1 MKRVRLQREIDVLKE
16 CDVAIIGG
24 GPAGIG
30 AAVSA
35 SRQGLKVL
43 LVEKRGFLGGN
54 ITASY
59 VENCNYFLRNTPFVS
74 EGLYREIEEGCYRQ
88 YGNDN
93 LRSYNKYAF
102 SSEYLKLY
110 LDRLFK
116 REGIE
121 ILFHSFV
128 NEVIVDEGNIS
139 AVIVQTKQGPQA
151 VVAKQYI
158 DATGDGDVA
167 FASGVGFDQGR
178 DTDHLCQ
185 PGTVSLRLS
194 GANVDALLN
203 DRDGLSE
210 IGRQFKIAYR
220 NGETGLACKRQDLPF
235 GRLTGGGV
243 VSYVNYSCAYGLDPT
258 AVEDLSRGEMECRSY
273 VWDIYD
279 YLKRNHAELSGIEI
293 ASIAP
298 EIGFRDSRRIH
309 GHYRLTIEDMETNR
323 QFDDVIAVFPRF
335 YDMLAPDAYMDGDGS
350 VEGGGYHGH
359 IYETVKDE
367 RTFTVPYRSLLP
379 QGVDNLLVAGRCI
392 SCDHVAQ
399 SGIRAIS
406 LCMMTG
412 QGAGVGAALAVQT
425 NVRPSDIDI
434 AELQR
439 RLKVLGLTIPT
450 KEA

>member
-1 MKRVRLQREIDVLKE
+1 MKTFSLQRDITVLKE
-16 CDVAIIGG
+16 CDVAVIGG

-35 SRQGLKVL
+35 ARQNLRVL
-43 LVEKRGFLGGN
+43 VVEKRGFLGGN

-59 VENCNYFLRNTPFVS
+59 VENCNYFIRNTPFES

-93 LRSYNKYAF
+93 LRSYNTYAF

-110 LDRLFK
+110 LDQLFQK
-116 REGIE
+116 EGIE
-121 ILFHSFV
+121 VLFHSFV
-128 NEVIVDEGNIS
+128 NEVVVDEGNIS
-139 AVIVQTKQGPQA
+139 AIVVQTKQGPQA

-194 GANVDALLN
+194 GADVSALLGEE
-203 DRDGLSE
+203 DGLLE

-220 NGETGLACKRQDLPF
+220 SGETGLACKRQDLPL

-243 VSYVNYSCAYGLDPT
+243 ISYVNYSCAYGLDPT
-258 AVEDLSRGEMECRSY
+258 DVEDLSRGEVECRSY

-279 YLKRNHAELSGIEI
+279 YLKRTHPALKDIEI

-309 GHYRLTIEDMETNR
+309 GHYRLTIEDMEANR
-323 QFDDVIAVFPRF
+323 HFDDVVAVFPRF
-335 YDMLAPDAYMDGDGS
+335 YDMLAPDAFMDGDGS
-350 VEGGGYHGH
+350 VEGAGYKGH

-367 RTFTVPYRSLLP
+367 RTFSVPYRSLLP
-379 QGVDNLLVAGRCI
+379 QGVNNLLVAGRCI

-412 QGAGVGAALAVQT
+412 QGAGVGAALAVEGAVEPAQ
-425 NVRPSDIDI
+425 VDI
-434 AELQR
+434 AELQK
-439 RLKVLGLTIPT
+439 RLRALGLTIPT